1 MKVTLISPYP
11 DVSAIGVRILSA
23 ALRQAGHDTQVIML
37 RDPFGDNVVHGE
49 IRYNNKVISRLTAL
63 CKDSQL
69 IGISLMTNFFDNAV
83 EITDGL
89 RKSLQVP
96 ILWGGVH
103 PTIRP
108 EECLQHADIV
118 CIGEGENALVELAGR
133 IAEGTPYA
141 DIPNLHCRVD
151 GKEFKNDVQPLELD
165 IDCFPL
171 PDYSL
176 QEHYVLIGDDILP
189 ITVEIME
196 QMLRSGTVSDMLGL
210 TGYQTMTSRGCPF
223 ACTYCVNDMVNRIY
237 GGKGKLRWR
246 SIDNLME
253 ELVWVRENMKY
264 IGYIWFSDD
273 EFFARKPAE
282 LERFAKEYK
291 EKIGLPFSCLI
302 SPMSVSEEKMAMMV
316 DAGLIYVQMGVESAS
331 VRMQELF
338 NRKMMHNERMMKA
351 IRIINSF
358 KDSLYPPS
366 YDFLLDVPGET
377 DNDIIDSLRFISDI
391 PKPYRLQ
398 PFELI
403 PYPGTEIYR
412 LAKEKGLIEDEH
424 RQIYNRSY
432 TMRKATYLNL
442 LFALC
447 RTGRFPH
454 LLLKILISRPALIC
468 FNNKPAQPLIRFLY
482 GVGKALRSKK
492 GGTPASASS
501 RIVQE
506 G

>member
-1 MKVTLISPYP
+1 MKITLISPYP
-11 DVSAIGVRILSA
+11 DVTVIGVRILSA
-23 ALRQAGHDTQVIML
+23 ALRQAGYETQVIML
-37 RDPFGDNVVHGE
+37 RDPFGDDVVHGA
-49 IRYNNKVISRLTAL
+49 IRYNDKVISQLTEL
-63 CKDSQL
+63 CRDSQL
-69 IGISLMTNFFDNAV
+69 IGVSLMTNFFDNAV
-83 EITDGL
+83 EITKGL
-89 RKSLQVP
+89 RKSLEVP
-96 ILWGGVH
+96 LLWGGVH

-118 CIGEGENALVELAGR
+118 CVGEGENALVQLADR
-133 IAEGTPYA
+133 IAAGASYT
-141 DIPNLHCRVD
+141 DIANLHCRVD
-151 GKEFKNDVQPLELD
+151 GKEYKNEVQPLELD
-165 IDCFPL
+165 IDSFPL

-176 QEHYVLIGDDILP
+176 QDHHVLIDNEILP
-189 ITVEIME
+189 MTAQLME
-196 QMLRSGTVSDMLGL
+196 QMLRSGTVSEMLGL

-223 ACTYCVNDMVNRIY
+223 ACTYCVNDTVNRIY

-246 SIDNLME
+246 SIDNIME
-253 ELVWVRENMKY
+253 ELIQVRQNMPY

-273 EFFARKPAE
+273 EFFARKPTE

-302 SPMSVSEEKMAMMV
+302 SPMSVTEEKMTMMV

-351 IRIINSF
+351 IHIINSF
-358 KDSLYPPS
+358 KDKLYPPS

-377 DNDIIDSLRFISDI
+377 DSDIVDSLRFISDI

-442 LFALC
+442 LFAFC
-447 RTGRFPH
+447 RTGHFPH
-454 LLLKILISRPALIC
+454 VLLKILISKPALIC
-468 FNNKPAQPLIRFLY
+468 LNNKPIQPLIRFIYAL
-482 GVGKALRSKK
+482 GKAFRVKK
-492 GGTPASASS
+492 SGKPAPQAA
-501 RIVQE
+501 Q
-506 G
+506 